1 MGISTSPS
9 DPLPF
14 IGSRGTRCVSFLADC
29 IDDINGCMP
38 DPSARRAFK
47 RELLAKLFEH
57 VDRVHIS
64 TTFTLQCHRKVSTQS
79 VHC

>member
-1 MGISTSPS
+1 M
-9 DPLPF
+9 
-14 IGSRGTRCVSFLADC
+14 CQFLADC
-29 IDDINGCMP
+29 IDDNGCML

-64 TTFTLQCHRKVSTQS
+64 TTFTLQCHRKVSTPDGPLLNCTSS
-79 VHC
+79 VMHLVLTS